1 MFIETVYAAEEAAEA
16 TEQASEGLLA
26 SLGINLPLFIF
37 QLINFAIVAVI
48 LWFLIL
54 KPLTKKLAERQ
65 KLIDESISN
74 AERATKQLEEA
85 ETEKRALIAKARA
98 ESELLLSKVEKQ
110 AAELKEEAAQ
120 NAKRQAEKVLAE
132 TKKVIEEEKN
142 KMFTEV
148 RKQTVELVIEATQK
162 IIGEKITS
170 EKDKKLIEEAVKNL
184 WSVKFVIK
192 SVLSVFYEKNPQTIC
207 HRAFWGHCR

>member
-16 TEQASEGLLA
+16 TGQASEGLLA

-65 KLIDESISN
+65 KMIDESIRN
-74 AERATKQLEEA
+74 AERAAKQLEDA
-85 ETEKRALIAKARA
+85 ETEKRALMTKARA
-98 ESELLLSKVEKQ
+98 EAEALVSKVEKQ

-120 NAKRQAEKVLAE
+120 NAKHQTEKVLAE
-132 TKKVIEEEKN
+132 TKKVIEEEKY
-142 KMFTEV
+142 KMFTEIK
-148 RKQTVELVIEATQK
+148 KQTAELVMEATKK
-162 IIGEKITS
+162 ILNEKMTS
-170 EKDKKLIEEAVKNL
+170 EKDKKLIEDSLKNL
-184 WSVKFVIK
+184 
-192 SVLSVFYEKNPQTIC
+192 
-207 HRAFWGHCR
+207 

>member
-1 MFIETVYAAEEAAEA
+1 MFIDIAYASEA
-16 TEQASEGLLA
+16 TVEASETASEGLLA

-65 KLIDESISN
+65 KMIDESINN
-74 AERATKQLEEA
+74 AERATKQLAEA
-85 ETEKRALIAKARA
+85 ETEKRALMTKTRA
-98 ESELLLSKVEKQ
+98 EAEMLISKVEKQ

-142 KMFTEV
+142 KMFAEV
-148 RKQTVELVIEATQK
+148 RKQTVELVVEATQK

-184 WSVKFVIK
+184 
-192 SVLSVFYEKNPQTIC
+192 
-207 HRAFWGHCR
+207 

>member
-16 TEQASEGLLA
+16 TSQASEGLLA

-65 KLIDESISN
+65 KMIDESISN

-85 ETEKRALIAKARA
+85 ETEKRALMTKARA

-132 TKKVIEEEKN
+132 TKKIIEEEKN
-142 KMFTEV
+142 KMFAEV
-148 RKQTVELVIEATQK
+148 RKQTVELVVEATQK

-170 EKDKKLIEEAVKNL
+170 EKDRKLIEESL
-184 WSVKFVIK
+184 K
-192 SVLSVFYEKNPQTIC
+192 SL
-207 HRAFWGHCR
+207 